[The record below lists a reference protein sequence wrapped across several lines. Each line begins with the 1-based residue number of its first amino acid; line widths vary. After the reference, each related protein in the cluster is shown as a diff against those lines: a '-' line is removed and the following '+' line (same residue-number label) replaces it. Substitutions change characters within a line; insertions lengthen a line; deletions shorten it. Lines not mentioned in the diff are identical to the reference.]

1 MLCEF
6 AHNFPDQ
13 LADFLERDNGL
24 KRNFREETATELLM
38 AGMVGLQQFG
48 VSVELPDEAVTGADM
63 DWIYAAP
70 HDVGG
75 GTYLRLMIQAK
86 RAKFAKLKHGGYWYY
101 QHLDHGTPPGHQ
113 AQTLVA
119 HAATAPNGMATL
131 PLYFF
136 YHPRSAIVSAP
147 LTQPNVKG
155 INVVFA
161 DRVVPIVDG
170 GCPRHEKRVGAWH
183 EHFFS
188 MSELL
193 CWPFALPAPPS
204 PPSGDRT
211 EFLIDGVFT
220 AAGVAEPLW
229 HPDFVADR
237 LNTLRQLEADTGA
250 KAPELVEATA
260 DISDEFRRAVYKES
274 TAEDRQRLKR
284 PRVIL
289 RTSMTRGSPNY
300 ATNRE
305 ALRSRRT

>member
-24 KRNFREETATELLM
+24 RRNFREETATDLLM

-101 QHLDHGTPPGHQ
+101 QHLDHGTPPGHP

-119 HAATAPNGMATL
+119 HAASSPDGMATL

-136 YHPRSAIVSAP
+136 YHPRSVMVSAP
-147 LTQPNVKG
+147 PTQSNVEG
-155 INVVFA
+155 INVVF
-161 DRVVPIVDG
+161 
-170 GCPRHEKRVGAWH
+170 
-183 EHFFS
+183 
-188 MSELL
+188 
-193 CWPFALPAPPS
+193 
-204 PPSGDRT
+204 
-211 EFLIDGVFT
+211 
-220 AAGVAEPLW
+220 
-229 HPDFVADR
+229 
-237 LNTLRQLEADTGA
+237 
-250 KAPELVEATA
+250 
-260 DISDEFRRAVYKES
+260 
-274 TAEDRQRLKR
+274 
-284 PRVIL
+284 
-289 RTSMTRGSPNY
+289 
-300 ATNRE
+300 
-305 ALRSRRT
+305 